1 MEAIFNV
8 QIWDLRLFEDFDCL
22 HSIICRLGAPF
33 LVMPRLEHKVDR
45 NGTAIGSMLRGF
57 HPVSSSKFDRNVLK
71 TGCSGFR
78 QVMGTMSEQEKE
90 KDKDPTTVVPAV
102 RIFLVEDN
110 PDHVFIALTVVRQVL
125 GDDIE
130 LVHASNADEAMLMIA
145 QFTENDRP
153 DLFLVDLRLP
163 DNGGFSVLQ
172 AARANE
178 ALAAV
183 PMFVITS
190 SLYDRDIAE
199 SYQLGASAVL
209 CKPLSRAKLRDELVR
224 VGALPMSQRPTDPA
238 YRH

>member
-1 MEAIFNV
+1 
-8 QIWDLRLFEDFDCL
+8 
-22 HSIICRLGAPF
+22 
-33 LVMPRLEHKVDR
+33 
-45 NGTAIGSMLRGF
+45 
-57 HPVSSSKFDRNVLK
+57 
-71 TGCSGFR
+71 
-78 QVMGTMSEQEKE
+78 MSEQEKE
-90 KDKDPTTVVPAV
+90 PGGNLLTSAV

-130 LVHASNADEAMLMIA
+130 LVHASNTEEALMMIA
-145 QFTENDRP
+145 QFTERDRP

-163 DNGGFSVLQ
+163 DNGGFAVLQ
-172 AARANE
+172 ATRASE
-178 ALAAV
+178 ALAGV

-199 SYQLGASAVL
+199 SYELGASAVL

-224 VGALPMSQRPTDPA
+224 VGALPASQRSVDPG

>member
-1 MEAIFNV
+1 
-8 QIWDLRLFEDFDCL
+8 
-22 HSIICRLGAPF
+22 
-33 LVMPRLEHKVDR
+33 
-45 NGTAIGSMLRGF
+45 
-57 HPVSSSKFDRNVLK
+57 
-71 TGCSGFR
+71 
-78 QVMGTMSEQEKE
+78 MSDQEKE
-90 KDKDPTTVVPAV
+90 KDQEPTLLTSAV

-130 LVHASNADEAMLMIA
+130 LVHASNADEALLMIA
-145 QFTENDRP
+145 QFTEHDRP

-172 AARANE
+172 ATRANE
-178 ALAAV
+178 ALAGV

-224 VGALPMSQRPTDPA
+224 VGALPQSHRPAPPE

>member
-1 MEAIFNV
+1 MSDQEEDRGKESV
-8 QIWDLRLFEDFDCL
+8 Q
-22 HSIICRLGAPF
+22 
-33 LVMPRLEHKVDR
+33 V
-45 NGTAIGSMLRGF
+45 N
-57 HPVSSSKFDRNVLK
+57 
-71 TGCSGFR
+71 
-78 QVMGTMSEQEKE
+78 
-90 KDKDPTTVVPAV
+90 PAV

-110 PDHVFIALTVVRQVL
+110 PDHVFIALTVVKQVL
-125 GDDIE
+125 GEEIE
-130 LVHASNADEAMLMIA
+130 LVHASDADEALLMIG
-145 QFTENDRP
+145 QFTEQDRP

-172 AARANE
+172 AARSNE
-178 ALAAV
+178 ALTTV

-224 VGALPMSQRPTDPA
+224 VGALPLSQRPDDPA

>member
-1 MEAIFNV
+1 
-8 QIWDLRLFEDFDCL
+8 
-22 HSIICRLGAPF
+22 
-33 LVMPRLEHKVDR
+33 
-45 NGTAIGSMLRGF
+45 
-57 HPVSSSKFDRNVLK
+57 
-71 TGCSGFR
+71 
-78 QVMGTMSEQEKE
+78 MSDQEKE
-90 KDKDPTTVVPAV
+90 EVNLLNSGV

-130 LVHASNADEAMLMIA
+130 LVHASNAEEALLMIA
-145 QFTENDRP
+145 QFTERDRP

-172 AARANE
+172 ATRANE
-178 ALAAV
+178 ALAGV

-224 VGALPMSQRPTDPA
+224 VGALPASQRSVDRE

>member
-1 MEAIFNV
+1 
-8 QIWDLRLFEDFDCL
+8 
-22 HSIICRLGAPF
+22 
-33 LVMPRLEHKVDR
+33 
-45 NGTAIGSMLRGF
+45 
-57 HPVSSSKFDRNVLK
+57 
-71 TGCSGFR
+71 
-78 QVMGTMSEQEKE
+78 MSDQEKE
-90 KDKDPTTVVPAV
+90 KEQDKESRLLNPAV

-110 PDHVFIALTVVRQVL
+110 PDHVFIALTVVKQVL

-130 LVHASNADEAMLMIA
+130 LVHASNADEALLLIA
-145 QFTENDRP
+145 QFTEQDRP

-172 AARANE
+172 ATRANE

-224 VGALPMSQRPTDPA
+224 VGALPPSQRPADAA

>member
-1 MEAIFNV
+1 MSDQE
-8 QIWDLRLFEDFDCL
+8 E
-22 HSIICRLGAPF
+22 
-33 LVMPRLEHKVDR
+33 
-45 NGTAIGSMLRGF
+45 RG
-57 HPVSSSKFDRNVLK
+57 KE
-71 TGCSGFR
+71 SG
-78 QVMGTMSEQEKE
+78 QVN
-90 KDKDPTTVVPAV
+90 PAV

-110 PDHVFIALTVVRQVL
+110 PDHVFIALTVVKQVL
-125 GDDIE
+125 GEEIE
-130 LVHASNADEAMLMIA
+130 LVHASDADEALLMIA
-145 QFTENDRP
+145 QFTDQDRP

-178 ALAAV
+178 ALVSV

-224 VGALPMSQRPTDPA
+224 VGALPASQRPIDNS